1 MQNSLILGNPD
12 AQVTI
17 TAFLSLHCG
26 PCKNAFIQLK
36 KLLDNCQDVNVNVIF
51 SVHDDEQSKKLI
63 NSIYYIYQAT
73 GQSDTTDFLFNWYN
87 TPRAERKELYDKDLP
102 KGFDKLI
109 QIKEENQEMYEENKV
124 SGTPTIFVN
133 GYKFPKQYDISDI
146 DYYLDEINNLI
157 RESVF
162 ATSRKRQEAQANQEP
177 LPASH
182 FPQQRK
188 EVM

>member
-1 MQNSLILGNPD
+1 M
-12 AQVTI
+12 
-17 TAFLSLHCG
+17 HCS

-36 KLLDNCQDVNVNVIF
+36 KMLENCQDVNVNAIF

-63 NSIYYIYQAT
+63 NSIYYIYQT
-73 GQSDTTDFLFNWYN
+73 KGQSDTTGFLFNWYN
-87 TPRAERKELYDKDLP
+87 TPRAERKELYEKYILT
-102 KGFDKLI
+102 GFDISK
-109 QIKEENQEMYEENKV
+109 QIKQENQTLFEANKV
-124 SGTPTIFVN
+124 TGTPTIFVN

-146 DYYLDEINNLI
+146 EYYTDLINNLT

-162 ATSRKRQEAQANQEP
+162 VIYGKRQEAQANQKP
-177 LPASH
+177 LPARH